1 MCSHQDQSESK
12 MTPKNL
18 KCENSSTSSIFMIQ
32 FYIIEVAKS
41 MIIPKIMNLVF
52 FVWRYE

>member
-1 MCSHQDQSESK
+1 
-12 MTPKNL
+12 
-18 KCENSSTSSIFMIQ
+18 MIQ